1 MIIINDRSPIP
12 IYRQIVEALRREIFS
27 GVYEPDSRF
36 PSIRELSA
44 ELKVNPATISK
55 AFQELESDNLIYFKR
70 GQGAFVTP
78 QNEDKILEQIKIEI
92 KRKIEEIVKNSL
104 TMGLSRAHLKN
115 IFETVLDNQEVK

>member
-27 GVYEPDSRF
+27 GVYQPDSRF

-70 GQGAFVTP
+70 GKGALVTP
-78 QNEDKILEQIKIEI
+78 QNEDKVLKQIKIEI
-92 KRKIEEIVKNSL
+92 MRKIEEIVKNSV

>member
-78 QNEDKILEQIKIEI
+78 QNEDKVLKQIKIEI
-92 KRKIEEIVKNSL
+92 MRKIEEIVKNSV